1 MKYYSKCDDKI
12 RKIDVE
18 FDFNKLEN
26 IKQEIIK
33 NCSLITHFEYDA
45 TVFPESNK
53 IRNVCNLSYELIGN
67 RDEPNFYSPDR
78 NVYHFSFDE
87 YKFPYLVRL
96 INELQSGNSDALC
109 DIINPN
115 YEMEEKILGNQI
127 NDFSENQVPIGYYYI
142 KVRGLIKLTKIDEYD
157 YDLFKENC
165 EFFGTKNNKNIERV
179 LKK

>member
-1 MKYYSKCDDKI
+1 MSYKCYS
-12 RKIDVE
+12 
-18 FDFNKLEN
+18 L
-26 IKQEIIK
+26 
-33 NCSLITHFEYDA
+33 CS
-45 TVFPESNK
+45 
-53 IRNVCNLSYELIGN
+53 
-67 RDEPNFYSPDR
+67 
-78 NVYHFSFDE
+78 
-87 YKFPYLVRL
+87 
-96 INELQSGNSDALC
+96 
-109 DIINPN
+109 